1 MFKRLQ
7 KVKDEPIQ
15 LAYARDLVPV
25 THAQERRA
33 ATLPRRFH
41 LARPPLATVVD
52 APDDIT
58 AKDRTQLIS
67 NVPIFVERK
76 RRRAQ
81 AGEEEHQEACD
92 AKKLRQTTSDDASGL
107 VKSTPPPRKR
117 HVAGEAEKQ
126 WRQKYRVRS
135 ETGNEQVNEH
145 ENHKSHELL
154 ERMQRLAEETQDPDR
169 TLSHPVS
176 SSAKIRFKPKAP
188 VRYKDRHPKDPRIS
202 TDDDLD
208 AMDINSGDDAEY
220 IVDTYIRVPASNV
233 IPEDNARSRIGY
245 IVITDEDQELWETYL
260 EEEEDSDK
268 DWNSEEEDENGKTS
282 MGMEGL
288 VYSHSVAENYYGADY
303 PEDEVDFVDEQDT
316 DPYRYRQGASDEEE
330 YNSDT
335 GVFSDA
341 EDLQRPWK
349 RHPWS

>member
-7 KVKDEPIQ
+7 KTEDEPMQ
-15 LAYARDLVPV
+15 LVYAQDAVPV
-25 THAQERRA
+25 THAQDRCA

-41 LARPPLATVVD
+41 LTRPSPATVVD
-52 APDDIT
+52 VPNGVT
-58 AKDRTQLIS
+58 AKDRTKLIP

-81 AGEEEHQEACD
+81 AGEEEHQEAGD
-92 AKKLRQTTSDDASGL
+92 AKKLRQTTSDDIGGL
-107 VKSTPPPRKR
+107 VQPTPPPRKR

-126 WRQKYRVRS
+126 WRQKHRIRS

-154 ERMQRLAEETQDPDR
+154 ERMHKLAEEIQDSDR
-169 TLSHPVS
+169 TLSNDVS
-176 SSAKIRFKPKAP
+176 PSAKIRFKPKAP
-188 VRYKDRHPKDPRIS
+188 VRYKDRHPKEPRSS

-208 AMDINSGDDAEY
+208 AMDIDSGDDAEY

-233 IPEDNARSRIGY
+233 ISEENTPSKIGY

-260 EEEEDSDK
+260 EEGEDSDK
-268 DWNSEEEDENGKTS
+268 DWNSEEEDENGKAS
-282 MGMEGL
+282 MGVKGL
-288 VYSHSVAENYYGADY
+288 ICSHPVAENYYGADY
-303 PEDEVDFVDEQDT
+303 PEDEVDLVDEQDT

-335 GVFSDA
+335 GAFSDS
-341 EDLQRPWK
+341 EHLQRPWK